1 MLDMSLMAAMSGI
14 IVVSM
19 GLLGYCS
26 TAIVKYIKE
35 SLHRQESAP
44 GGNPLH

>member
-1 MLDMSLMAAMSGI
+1 MLDIDLMAAMLVI

-35 SLHRQESAP
+35 SLHRQASAH
-44 GGNPLH
+44 GNPMR